1 MTKKQQLYYLIEEFV
16 KGNYS
21 VKSFCQ
27 AYENTFYP
35 DFPKKELTSEELSK
49 FEFLGSIVSR
59 FSPFDEDVKL
69 YPNTYFTEEYVKEA
83 IFNVYFELLHQRKND
98 E

>member
-27 AYENTFYP
+27 AYEDIFYP
-35 DFPKKELTSEELSK
+35 DFPKHELTSEEVSK
-49 FEFLGSIVSR
+49 FEFLGGVVSR

-69 YPNTYFTEEYVKEA
+69 YPNVYFTEEQVKES
-83 IFNVYFELLHQRKND
+83 ILNVYFELLHQHKCD